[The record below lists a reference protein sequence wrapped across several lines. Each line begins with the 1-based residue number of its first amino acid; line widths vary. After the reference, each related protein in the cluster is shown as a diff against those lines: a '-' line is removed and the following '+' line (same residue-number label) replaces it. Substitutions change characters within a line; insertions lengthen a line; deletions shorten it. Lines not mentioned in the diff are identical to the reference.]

1 MYLQD
6 TCPSCCSTKLVKN
19 GNTYY
24 GKTRLKCKD
33 CHRQFVEKRTYAPL
47 SNECKRRIELL
58 LAERLSLEAICR
70 VMEIEPHRLYA
81 YMDELYDEIPEDLA
95 CSIPDCADIDMVKV
109 DCEADELWS
118 FVGRKSN
125 KKWLWLALDRNSR
138 QVVALFVGDR
148 SEDGA
153 RGLWEALPEGYRER
167 ATFYTDDWAAYKK
180 VIPAERHRFRKSKK
194 DTAPAARQPCGEVL
208 LHAQAAMFQTG
219 SAKSFFFKKTR
230 SARQIN
236 QVRHHPLQ
244 PIITILGLPVIKRK
258 SRNL

>member
-6 TCPSCCSTKLVKN
+6 TCPACGSTKLVKN

-24 GKTRLKCKD
+24 GKTRLKCRD

-47 SNECKRRIELL
+47 SNECKRRIELM

-81 YMDELYDEIPEDLA
+81 YMDELYDEIPQDLA
-95 CSIPDCADIDMVKV
+95 CSIPDNADIELVEV
-109 DCEADELWS
+109 NCEADELWS

-138 QVVALFVGDR
+138 QVVALFIGDR

-153 RGLWEALPEGYRER
+153 RGLWQALPERYRER
-167 ATFYTDDWAAYKK
+167 ATFYTAGRPRDDWTAYKQ
-180 VIPAERHRFRKSKK
+180 VIPAERHRFSKSKK
-194 DTAPAARQPCGEVL
+194 HTNHVERFFCTLRQRCSRLVRL
-208 LHAQAAMFQTG
+208 SLSFSKKLDRHV
-219 SAKSFFFKKTR
+219 KSIKFVVTHYNL
-230 SARQIN
+230 S
-236 QVRHHPLQ
+236 LQ
-244 PIITILGLPVIKRK
+244 F
-258 SRNL
+258 